1 MKIIGFIYL
10 TTNLVNGKVYVG
22 QHIVKSPKDFNDGY
36 LGSGTLFQRSLR
48 KYGKDNFKRKI
59 LKVCYS
65 LNQLNAFETYYIKKY
80 NPNLDPNVGYN
91 QCPGPIDVCGRLN
104 PAKLPEVREKI
115 RKGTKEYWK
124 DNFEAKNKVSIRR
137 KGKKASKE
145 TREKLSKSHIGIK
158 RNETWLKKLSE
169 SNSGKNH
176 WAWGKTFT
184 EEHRRN
190 LSKGIKGKMA
200 GEKHPLYGKK
210 MSEESRR
217 KMSEKQKIRWENIR
231 KNKQLL

>member
-36 LGSGTLFQRSLR
+36 LGSGTLFQRALR
-48 KYGKDNFKRKI
+48 KYGKDNFQRKI

-115 RKGTKEYWK
+115 RKSMKGRFVKEKHYLYGKSLSEETKKKIADAQRGEKSW
-124 DNFEAKNKVSIRR
+124 IWGRR
-137 KGKKASKE
+137 GKLCHNYGRKLSEE
-145 TREKLSKSHIGIK
+145 TKLKLSEKLSGENN
-158 RNETWLKKLSE
+158 RFYLS
-169 SNSGKNH
+169 
-176 WAWGKTFT
+176 
-184 EEHRRN
+184 
-190 LSKGIKGKMA
+190 
-200 GEKHPLYGKK
+200 YY
-210 MSEESRR
+210 
-217 KMSEKQKIRWENIR
+217 
-231 KNKQLL
+231 